1 MKKSFLVLSVLL
13 TALAANAHG
22 ASAKLAKA
30 SKARASAPQADL
42 VGTSE
47 EAANVSTG
55 TGGMIEVD
63 PAFGIAM
70 IGPTDVNGLIRD
82 QNDAIQKAGEIGR
95 AHV

>member
-55 TGGMIEVD
+55 TGGMIEGGLTFRWHTVPP
-63 PAFGIAM
+63 PAPA
-70 IGPTDVNGLIRD
+70 P
-82 QNDAIQKAGEIGR
+82 
-95 AHV
+95 